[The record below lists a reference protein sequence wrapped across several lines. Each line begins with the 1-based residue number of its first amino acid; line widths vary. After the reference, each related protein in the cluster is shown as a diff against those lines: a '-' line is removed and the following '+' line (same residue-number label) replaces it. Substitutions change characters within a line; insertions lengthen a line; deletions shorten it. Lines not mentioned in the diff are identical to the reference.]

1 MSYKYT
7 EDELQKVAQEMYRL
21 MTKGASSVLN
31 YFSAFKLAQS
41 LINPNR
47 TYSTNFPNERL
58 MKELRGRVNKLF
70 ANLKNKPIVE
80 VVIDEQTSQL
90 KANDI
95 LKKLHSGAG
104 KIACPLIEALNKP
117 QKLKTRKLLT
127 GNVVEELENPV
138 EIVIS
143 TTCPKKWVLVDLE
156 TGDQYSSL
164 GMNPVTKRQSF
175 VKPIRRVVIP
185 KPLKKKE
192 K

>member
-1 MSYKYT
+1 M
-7 EDELQKVAQEMYRL
+7 DEL
-21 MTKGASSVLN
+21 
-31 YFSAFKLAQS
+31 
-41 LINPNR
+41 
-47 TYSTNFPNERL
+47 
-58 MKELRGRVNKLF
+58 
-70 ANLKNKPIVE
+70 
-80 VVIDEQTSQL
+80 TSKS

-95 LKKLHSGAG
+95 MKKLHSGAG
-104 KIACPLIEALNKP
+104 KIDCPLVEAINKP
-117 QKLKTRKLLT
+117 KQIKTRKLLT
-127 GNVVEELENPV
+127 GNVVEELANPV

-164 GMNPVTKRQSF
+164 GMNPATKRQSF